1 MTTPTPTV
9 YRSRSRTTR
18 QRLLVVAAVLV
29 LVLAGFLV
37 GRMQGGSGAEGSAV
51 PPASPAPSSIPLS
64 VSPPP
69 PPTSAAPATPI
80 GVDAYSPIQA
90 ENAVAQQGTGVQDTG
105 DEGGGKNIGWVN
117 GGDWLQ
123 FDSINFGDTAP
134 AQMVAR
140 VASDVQNDVSRME
153 IRIDSPSNPPI
164 GSLPIHNTGGW
175 DAWRTQA
182 TDVTAVTG
190 VHTVFV
196 AFASDSGDDFL
207 NLNYFLFS
215 H

>member
-1 MTTPTPTV
+1 MTTPTSTV

-18 QRLLVVAAVLV
+18 RRLLIGAAVVALV
-29 LVLAGFLV
+29 LIGFLV
-37 GRMQGGSGAEGSAV
+37 GRLQGGSTAKGSPV
-51 PPASPAPSSIPLS
+51 PAASPVPASDSPSPA
-64 VSPPP
+64 PPP
-69 PPTSAAPATPI
+69 PPTSAAPTAPVGI
-80 GVDAYSPIQA
+80 DAYAPIQA
-90 ENAVAQQGTGVQDTG
+90 ENAVAQQGTGVQDTD
-105 DEGGGKNIGWVN
+105 DEGGGKNVGWVN

-123 FDSINFGDTAP
+123 FDNINFGDAAP
-134 AQMVAR
+134 AQLVAR

-175 DAWRTQA
+175 DEWRTQA
-182 TDVTAVTG
+182 TDVTGVTG

-196 AFASDSGDDFL
+196 TFASDSGDDFL

>member
-9 YRSRSRTTR
+9 YRSRSRTAR
-18 QRLLVVAAVLV
+18 QRLLIAAVVVA

-37 GRMQGGSGAEGSAV
+37 GRLQGGSTARGAAV
-51 PPASPAPSSIPLS
+51 PSTSPAPRSD
-64 VSPPP
+64 SPSPSPP
-69 PPTSAAPATPI
+69 PPTSAAPAAPVGI
-80 GVDAYSPIQA
+80 DAYSPIQA

-105 DEGGGKNIGWVN
+105 DEGGGKNVGWVN

-123 FDSINFGDTAP
+123 FDSINFGDAAP

-175 DAWRTQA
+175 DTWRTQA
-182 TDVTAVTG
+182 TDVTGVTG

-196 AFASDSGDDFL
+196 TFASDSGDDFL